1 MGTFYVFP
9 PPSGT
14 AGDPDLSDWALR
26 VTQGGDVDIKD
37 DLEVSDDLT
46 VGGSGTVGGANI
58 TSDLRL
64 KSNIIESTYG
74 INEIMRLSP
83 KIYDKYKSPNK
94 ENLITKEIG
103 FIAQEVVELIPEMV
117 SLPEDDDD
125 LYGLYYDMLIPV
137 LTKAIQEQQ
146 TIIDDLKQ
154 KTKETESKYDTL
166 LKEIELI
173 KIRIESRE

>member
-1 MGTFYVFP
+1 
-9 PPSGT
+9 
-14 AGDPDLSDWALR
+14 
-26 VTQGGDVDIKD
+26 
-37 DLEVSDDLT
+37 
-46 VGGSGTVGGANI
+46 
-58 TSDLRL
+58 
-64 KSNIIESTYG
+64 
-74 INEIMRLSP
+74 MRLSP
-83 KIYDKYKSPNK
+83 KIYDKYKSLNK

-103 FIAQEVVELIPEMV
+103 FIAQEVVELIPEIV
-117 SLPEDDDD
+117 SLPEEDDD

>member
-1 MGTFYVFP
+1 M
-9 PPSGT
+9 
-14 AGDPDLSDWALR
+14 SDWALR

-83 KIYDKYKSPNK
+83 KIYDKYKSSNK

-117 SLPEDDDD
+117 SLPEDDD